1 MLEDKD
7 KKPKPKP
14 QSDNS
19 NNESNSKKPEMPGL
33 IEVRKSEGEG
43 RNIKNKPK

>member
-7 KKPKPKP
+7 KNPKP

-19 NNESNSKKPEMPGL
+19 NNEANSNKPEMPGL
-33 IEVRKSEGEG
+33 VEVRKSEGEG
-43 RNIKNKPK
+43 RNDKNKPK